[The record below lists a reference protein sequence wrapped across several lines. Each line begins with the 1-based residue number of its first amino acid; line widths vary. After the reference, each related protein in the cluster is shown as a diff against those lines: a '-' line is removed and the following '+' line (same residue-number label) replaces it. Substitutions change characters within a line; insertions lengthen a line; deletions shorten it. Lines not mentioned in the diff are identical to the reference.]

1 MSSEESEP
9 AGESG
14 KAQQQLE
21 QLIEVARRQT
31 LAAFEQE
38 VRAGK
43 RDPSSEVA
51 IYQQRLRDY
60 RTWLRLEQAPDEAR
74 ELAAKLLADHGFE
87 PSSATRHAF
96 ELSVTRMLAGL
107 YADFLQRSE

>member
-1 MSSEESEP
+1 MP
-9 AGESG
+9 AGESSEE
-14 KAQQQLE
+14 QQQLE
-21 QLIEVARRQT
+21 QLIEIARRQT

-43 RDPSSEVA
+43 RDPSSEIA
-51 IYQQRLRDY
+51 IYQRRWRDY

-74 ELAAKLLADHGFE
+74 ELAAKLLDDYGFE
-87 PSSATRHAF
+87 PSPGTRHAF

-107 YADFLQRSE
+107 YDDFLQRGEKS